1 MTISEQTEAEIR
13 RLFFA
18 EHWKRGTI
26 ATQLGQH
33 FDTVTR
39 AIGPLGPRRGERCQ
53 PISCV
58 LSPYIEFIHQTL
70 GCYPRLR
77 SKRLYDRRSEER
89 L

>member
-33 FDTVTR
+33 FDTVAR
-39 AIGPLGPRRGERCQ
+39 AIGPLGPRRGARVGRSRACC
-53 PISCV
+53 P
-58 LSPYIEFIHQTL
+58 LYRGLIHQTCAL
-70 GCYPRLR
+70 SAPALDTALR
-77 SKRLYDRRSEER
+77 HAP
-89 L
+89 